1 MLAPMFRRAI
11 LKYLAISQI
20 TFQNIV
26 KKVLYLEEEEDL
38 VLQTND
44 EMCSSCNGTK
54 LDMSK
59 ETLHPSDL
67 DSGLAAYR
75 TYVDLC
81 T

>member
-1 MLAPMFRRAI
+1 MPAQINR
-11 LKYLAISQI
+11 ISMERGH
-20 TFQNIV
+20 
-26 KKVLYLEEEEDL
+26 YLEEEEDL